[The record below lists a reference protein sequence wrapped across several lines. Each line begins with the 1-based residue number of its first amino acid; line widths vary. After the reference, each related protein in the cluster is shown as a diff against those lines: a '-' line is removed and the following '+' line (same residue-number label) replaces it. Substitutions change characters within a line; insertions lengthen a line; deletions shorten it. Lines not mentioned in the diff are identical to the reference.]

1 MGMEVFYIASGM
13 SLIPTLLLMFVLLRP
28 YTFPRVER
36 PFFSD
41 PTFFLLFAIGLVAG
55 TIMFAVF
62 SFIMG
67 SVIPMLVF
75 AVIQVIV
82 PIMVMNLKRYRG
94 KSDSIFYGFGFGLGM
109 GCAVGTG
116 YAYFLASVSD
126 FFPDS
131 AMQVTDWVLLGIVV
145 L

>member
-1 MGMEVFYIASGM
+1 MGMEVFYIATAM
-13 SLIPTLLLMFVLLRP
+13 SLIPTLLLMFILLRP
-28 YTFPRVER
+28 YTFPRVEQ

-41 PTFFLLFAIGLVAG
+41 PSFFLLFAIGLVAG

-67 SVIPMLVF
+67 SLIPILLY
-75 AVIQVIV
+75 AVIQVLV

-109 GCAVGTG
+109 GCATGTG
-116 YAYFLASVSD
+116 YAFYLASISN
-126 FFPDS
+126 FFPDA
-131 AMQVTDWVLLGIVV
+131 AMQITDWVLVAIVV